1 MNSKDLKQLEIAY
14 KQTFSSDTGKEV
26 LEDLKKRC
34 SFYSTSHIKGD
45 SHESAFLEG
54 TRSVILFINNMLN
67 KKPTE
72 EKWVVKQTR

>member
-1 MNSKDLKQLEIAY
+1 VDNKELKQLELNY
-14 KQTFSSDTGKEV
+14 KQIFNSPEGKEV

-54 TRSVILFINNMLN
+54 TRSVVLFINNMLT
-67 KKPTE
+67 KKPME
-72 EKWVVKQTR
+72 DK